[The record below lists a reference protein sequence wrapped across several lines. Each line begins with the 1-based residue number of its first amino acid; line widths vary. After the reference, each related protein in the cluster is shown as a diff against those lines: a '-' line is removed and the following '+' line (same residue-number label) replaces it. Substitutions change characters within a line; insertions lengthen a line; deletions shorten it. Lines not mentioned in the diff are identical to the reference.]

1 MRVLVGI
8 LCFVVY
14 LALIIWLAFAL
25 HFAGLRLILFIAIL
39 GLLGAAIVGFV
50 LWFLHQNSKSSSGG
64 GDVNATDMTNLS
76 ALLKDADS
84 KVRQVNRAGAKSL
97 AAMPLL
103 YIVGDEN
110 SAKTQTVLQ
119 AGLDPELIAGNVFQ
133 DGGVVPTSLANVWL
147 TGSAA
152 LVEAGG
158 PLLKQPPL
166 WKRFVQA
173 TVPSHLGSALSSNSK
188 LPARA
193 IVVCVSIERIL
204 APSTAEQIKALAQT
218 LNERLRE
225 LSQILGISL
234 PVYVLFTKLDTMGSF
249 SDFAVRLSEE
259 EVKFPVGSLLSSIGA
274 GSGLY
279 AERAA
284 ASIGSKFDQL
294 VYALSEFRLD
304 VLARG
309 TEIQQQARAYE
320 FPRDLRKLR
329 AGILSLLVEVA
340 RPSQIGVNPFLR
352 GFFFT
357 GMRAHIVS
365 DVLDVAATQAPPQA
379 APGTPEGATRV
390 FSFSGMKPAAPATAQ
405 RSGGTRKV
413 PQWVFLPH
421 LFSQILL
428 ADKSALE
435 TSRASTRTS
444 GLKRFLLA
452 TASVLVLVILAFA
465 SISFFRNRSLV
476 SSVATAS
483 AAPIT
488 AVAPGNFAATD
499 DLQSLDKLRAVVDE
513 LDKYKTD
520 GAPWLNRMGL
530 NQADKLY
537 PIACHAYTK
546 RFGSLLLAPTQRN
559 IVTAMRAVPAAPKP
573 DDDYSATYRPLKAYI
588 MTTSNPNP
596 DSPAD
601 TVEFLPS
608 ALLTAWQGKGTPEP
622 AAASL
627 AQAQFEFYARLLAE
641 PGSCMAIAGGSPDQ
655 AAIAQ
660 ARTYLNGF
668 QGFQHVY
675 QSMLAAANR
684 KVPGFTFNSKYPGTA
699 AYIVNSFPIQGAFT
713 KPGFAFMQDA
723 ILHPDPYF
731 KGEEWVLGPSTGPQI
746 DRAALTAQ
754 LKQVYTADFLSTWRT
769 YLQKSQFVGY
779 RNYADAGAKLS
790 VLDSN
795 TSPMLELFWLI
806 SSNTAVPAP
815 EISSQFQAP
824 QTVVPPTNPDSRL
837 LAQPNQPYIA
847 GLQGLEGAVKNLTT
861 VPNPS
866 DPSAVAPV
874 NQAAVSAEQAAEN
887 LRNGFTPDRT
897 ANLDQ
902 TSFRLLQAP
911 IEAAKA
917 LAAQAP
923 AQAAGGGAKAFCAQ
937 AAPVLAKFPFNPQST
952 VDATPEEVA
961 QVFAP
966 PQGAFWQY
974 YNSALKSMVVQTG
987 TNFSPVSGSPVH
999 IGHGF
1004 LSFLNH
1010 AATISSALFPG
1021 GGNTP
1026 TLNFT
1031 LTPDKA
1037 DSIPSA
1043 VLNIDGQSLAA
1054 TGSAATF
1061 HWTAQ
1066 PSSHTTLSGP
1076 INPPPY
1082 QGTWS
1087 VFRFAYDAEHPAPN
1101 RLKGNFQFNNRSQG
1115 VVIYDVSGPG
1125 APLLN
1130 PDFMR
1135 AARCVSNPAQ

>member
-25 HFAGLRLILFIAIL
+25 HFAGLRLVLFCVIL
-39 GLLGAAIVGFV
+39 GLLGAAIVGFI

-64 GDVNATDMTNLS
+64 DVNAVDMTNLS

-84 KVRQVNRAGAKSL
+84 KVRQANRAGARSL
-97 AAMPLL
+97 AALPLL

-119 AGLDPELIAGNVFQ
+119 SGLDPELIAGNVFQ

-173 TVPSHLGSALSSNSK
+173 TIPPHLGSALSGSSK

-204 APSTAEQIKALAQT
+204 APSTAEQIKGLAQT

-249 SDFAVRLSEE
+249 GDFATRLSEE
-259 EVKFPVGSLLSSIGA
+259 EVKFPVGSLLSSIGT

-284 ASIGSKFDQL
+284 ASIGAKFDQL

-309 TEIQQQARAYE
+309 TEIQQQARTYE
-320 FPRDLRKLR
+320 FPRDVRKLR
-329 AGILSLLVEVA
+329 AGILSLLVEIA

-365 DVLDVAATQAPPQA
+365 DVLDVAAAQVPQA

-390 FSFSGMKPAAPATAQ
+390 FSFSAMKPAAPAQAP
-405 RSGGTRKV
+405 RSRGTRKV

-452 TASVLVLVILAFA
+452 TVSLLVLLVLAFA
-465 SISFFRNRSLV
+465 TISFFRNRSLV
-476 SSVATAS
+476 GRVAEAS
-483 AAPIT
+483 AAPVT
-488 AVAPGNFAATD
+488 AVAAGNFPATD
-499 DLQSLDKLRAVVDE
+499 DLQALDKLRAVVDE
-513 LDKYKTD
+513 LDQYKAD

-537 PIACHAYTK
+537 PIACHAYATHF
-546 RFGSLLLAPTQRN
+546 RSLLLAPTQRN
-559 IVTAMRAVPAAPKP
+559 IVTAMRAVPAAPQP
-573 DDDYSATYRPLKAYI
+573 EDDYSATYRPLKAYI

-608 ALLTAWQGKGTPEP
+608 ALLAAWQGKGSPDP
-622 AAASL
+622 GAATL
-627 AQAQFEFYARLLAE
+627 AQAQFEFYAHLLTE
-641 PGSCMAIAGGSPDQ
+641 PSSCMAGAGGAPDQ
-655 AAIAQ
+655 PAIAQ

-699 AYIVNSFPIQGAFT
+699 AYIVNSFPIQGSFT
-713 KPGFAFMQDA
+713 KDGFTFMQDA

-754 LKQVYTADFLSTWRT
+754 LKQAYTADFLSTWRT
-769 YLQKSQFVGY
+769 YLTKTQFVGY
-779 RNYADAGAKLS
+779 RNYADAGSKLS

-806 SSNTAVPAP
+806 STNTAVAAP

-824 QTVVPPTNPDSRL
+824 QTVVPPGNPDSRL
-837 LAQPNQPYIA
+837 FGQSNQPYIA
-847 GLQGLEGAVKNLTT
+847 GLSGLELAVKTLSTA
-861 VPNPS
+861 PNPN
-866 DPSAVAPV
+866 DPNAAAPV
-874 NQAAVSAEQAAEN
+874 NQAAISAEQAAEN

-902 TSFRLLQAP
+902 TSFRILQAP
-911 IEAAKA
+911 IESAKS

-937 AAPVLAKFPFNPQST
+937 AGPVLAKFPFNPQSS
-952 VDATPEEVA
+952 VDATPDEVA
-961 QVFAP
+961 QVFAQ
-966 PQGAFWQY
+966 PQGAFWQF
-974 YNSALKSMVVQTG
+974 YNNSLKSMVVQTG
-987 TNFSPVSGSPVH
+987 TNFTPVPGSPVH
-999 IGHGF
+999 LGNGF
-1004 LSFLNH
+1004 RTFLNH
-1010 AATISSALFPG
+1010 AATISSALFPAG
-1021 GGNTP
+1021 ATQP
-1026 TLNFT
+1026 TLTFT

-1037 DSIPSA
+1037 DSVPNA
-1043 VLNIDGQSLAA
+1043 VLNIDGQSLTSTGAA
-1054 TGSAATF
+1054 STF
-1061 HWTAQ
+1061 RWTAQ
-1066 PSSHTTLSGP
+1066 PASHTTLTGP
-1076 INPPPY
+1076 TNSPLY

-1087 VFRFAYDAEHPAPN
+1087 VFRFAYDAEYPSPN
-1101 RLKGNFQFNNRSQG
+1101 RIKENFQFNNHSQG